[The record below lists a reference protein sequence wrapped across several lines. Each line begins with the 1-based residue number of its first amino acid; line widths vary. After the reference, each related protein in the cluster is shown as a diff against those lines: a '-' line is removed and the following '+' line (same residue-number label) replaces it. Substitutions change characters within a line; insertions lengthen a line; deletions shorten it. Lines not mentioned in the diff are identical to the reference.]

1 MVPSNRLQVA
11 SKYMPQSS
19 LIIGV
24 DLAPIKPIPNIITFQ
39 DDITTEKCRQNL
51 RQEMKTWKADV
62 VLHDGAPN
70 VGTAWAQDAFTQSEL
85 VLMSLKLATEFL
97 IKGGAYFKLST
108 SLMELFV
115 LTVLSL
121 RHLRYK
127 GLQIKGL

>member
-97 IKGGAYFKLST
+97 IKGGTYFKLST

>member
-1 MVPSNRLQVA
+1 
-11 SKYMPQSS
+11 MPQSS

-39 DDITTEKCRQNL
+39 DDITTDKCRQNL

-70 VGTAWAQDAFTQSEL
+70 VGKAWTHDAYTQSEL

-97 IKGGAYFKLST
+97 VKGGSST
-108 SLMELFV
+108 AHVENA
-115 LTVLSL
+115 
-121 RHLRYK
+121 RYV
-127 GLQIKGL
+127 I